1 MDIVKVESWLNEI
14 DDVDKFVDDLIRV
27 NDEPLSNDC
36 VTVESRNLENYH
48 SHINFLNNLER
59 VNDYCKQN
67 NITIEQYLQGGW
79 KYKQEM
85 DNMNFCGCGCIISN
99 NEYKCDDC
107 KEEL

>member
-1 MDIVKVESWLNEI
+1 MTVQSWLNEI
-14 DDVDKFVDDLIRV
+14 DDVDKFIDDLIMV
-27 NDEPLSNDC
+27 NDESLSNDC
-36 VTVESRNLENYH
+36 VTVENWNLENYN

-67 NITIEQYLQGGW
+67 NITIEQYLQGEW

-85 DNMNFCGCGCIISN
+85 DNMKFCSCECILAK